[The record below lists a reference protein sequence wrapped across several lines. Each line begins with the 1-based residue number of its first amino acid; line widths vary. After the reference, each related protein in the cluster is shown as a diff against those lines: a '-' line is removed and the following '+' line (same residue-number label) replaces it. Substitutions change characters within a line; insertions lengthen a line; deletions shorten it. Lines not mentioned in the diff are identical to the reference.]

1 MYISLSKGRDTMHAN
16 KIVVHDKSGKILKG
30 TTADFL
36 PKRPMFHLAIGGIH
50 GEEMQK
56 ILVDNLK
63 AIFFVK
69 DYGGDKDYDE
79 TKDFGTFS
87 ASGKKIR
94 ATFKDGETITG
105 YTHSINMDQ
114 PGFFLVPV
122 DPKSNNERIFVVFS
136 SLNTLEVD
144 GSLVDLTH

>member
-1 MYISLSKGRDTMHAN
+1 MHAN

-36 PKRPMFHLAIGGIH
+36 PKRPVFHLAIGGIH
-50 GEEMQK
+50 GEEIQK

-69 DYGGDKDYDE
+69 DYDGDKDYNE
-79 TKDFGTFS
+79 TKDFGDFP

-94 ATFKDGETITG
+94 AKFKDGETITG

-114 PGFFLVPV
+114 PGLFLVPV

-144 GSLVDLTH
+144 GSLVDLK

>member
-1 MYISLSKGRDTMHAN
+1 MPVN
-16 KIVVHDKSGKILKG
+16 KIVIHDKSGNILKG

-36 PKRPMFHLAIGGIH
+36 PKRPLFHLAIGGIH
-50 GEEMQK
+50 GEEMKK
-56 ILVDNLK
+56 ILMDNLK

-69 DYGGDKDYDE
+69 DFNGDKDYKE
-79 TKDFGTFS
+79 TKDFGDLP

-94 ATFKDGETITG
+94 AKFKDGETVSG

-136 SLNTLEVD
+136 ALNTLQVN
-144 GSLVDLTH
+144 GSQLDLFQ